1 MKRILLSIFSALLL
15 LQAPAASAQSE
26 KKKDSLP
33 VVTIPVPAGVRVG
46 LDLTRFAV
54 KAFQPYRTDVTV
66 VLDARYNDRLYIAS
80 DLSYNTTSHSD
91 TNYTYKGSGM
101 AITIGAN
108 YNLLKKQIPREN
120 FMIYGGMRYG
130 LALFSY
136 EVPEYT
142 IYNDYWGN
150 TKGSYPKTNEMAH
163 WVELTV
169 GIKVEVLK
177 NFYLGW
183 SLHERILINNKL
195 AKQDFPPLVIPGFG
209 KGYKGSAF
217 DMQYTVS
224 YLFPIWK
231 VKQAVKL

>member
-1 MKRILLSIFSALLL
+1 MKRILPSIFSALLL
-15 LQAPAASAQSE
+15 VQALAATAQSAE
-26 KKKDSLP
+26 KDSLP
-33 VVTIPVPAGVRVG
+33 EVKIDVPAGVRVG

-54 KAFQPYRTDVTV
+54 RAFQPYRTDVTV
-66 VLDARYNDRLYIAS
+66 VLDARYNDRLYLAS

-101 AITIGAN
+101 SITIGAN
-108 YNLLKKQIPREN
+108 YNLLKAQIPKEN

-130 LALFSY
+130 LAVFSY

-150 TKGSYPKTNEMAH
+150 TKGSYPKTNAMAH

-177 NFYLGW
+177 NFFLGW

-195 AKQDFPPLVIPGFG
+195 SKQDFPPLVIPGFG

-217 DMQYTVS
+217 DMQYTLS

-231 VKQAVKL
+231 VKQSVKL

>member
-1 MKRILLSIFSALLL
+1 MKRILPSIFSALLL
-15 LQAPAASAQSE
+15 LQALAASAQSAE
-26 KKKDSLP
+26 KDSLP
-33 VVTIPVPAGVRVG
+33 EVKVAVPAGVRVG

-66 VLDARYNDRLYIAS
+66 TLDGRYNDRLYIAS
-80 DLSYNTTSHSD
+80 ELGYNNTSHSD
-91 TNYTYKGSGM
+91 TNYTYKGNGISL
-101 AITIGAN
+101 TIGAN
-108 YNLLKKQIPREN
+108 YNLLKKQVPREN

-150 TKGSYPKTNEMAH
+150 TKGSYPKTNAMAH

-195 AKQDFPPLVIPGFG
+195 AKRDFPPLVIPGFG

-217 DMQYTVS
+217 DMQYTIS

-231 VKQAVKL
+231 VKQTVNL

>member
-1 MKRILLSIFSALLL
+1 MKRILPYIFSALLL
-15 LQAPAASAQSE
+15 LQALAAAAQSP
-26 KKKDSLP
+26 KKDSLP
-33 VVTIPVPAGVRVG
+33 EVKISVPAGVRVG

-54 KAFQPYRTDVTV
+54 RAFQPYRTDVTV
-66 VLDARYNDRLYIAS
+66 NLDARYNDRLFIAS
-80 DLSYNTTSHSD
+80 DLSYNNTSHSD
-91 TNYTYKGSGM
+91 SNYTYKGSGM
-101 AITIGAN
+101 SITIGAN
-108 YNLLKKQIPREN
+108 YNLLQKQIPKEN

-136 EVPEYT
+136 EIPEYT
-142 IYNDYWGN
+142 IYNDYWGD
-150 TKGSYPKTNEMAH
+150 TKGSYPKTSKMAH

-169 GIKVEVLK
+169 GIRVEVLK

-195 AKQDFPPLVIPGFG
+195 SKQDFPPLVIPGFG

-217 DMQYTVS
+217 DMQYSVS
-224 YLFPIWK
+224 YLFPMWK

>member
-1 MKRILLSIFSALLL
+1 MKRTLPSIFSALLL
-15 LQAPAASAQSE
+15 LQALAASAQSPE
-26 KKKDSLP
+26 KDSLP
-33 VVTIPVPAGVRVG
+33 EVKVAVPAGVRVG

-66 VLDARYNDRLYIAS
+66 TLDGRYNDRLYIAS
-80 DLSYNTTSHSD
+80 ELGYNNTSHSD
-91 TNYTYKGSGM
+91 TNYTYKGNGISL
-101 AITIGAN
+101 TIGAN
-108 YNLLKKQIPREN
+108 YNLLKKQVPREN

-150 TKGSYPKTNEMAH
+150 TKGSYPKTNAMAH

-195 AKQDFPPLVIPGFG
+195 AKRDFPPLVIPGFG

-217 DMQYTVS
+217 DMQYTIS

-231 VKQAVKL
+231 VKQTVNL